1 MSSSTFRVIIAALI
15 CHSVRRSRISR
26 RRHRG
31 RLVDA
36 CLPACPP
43 PPPPREAPS
52 DFVARRSGGHPAFS
66 GRAAGDPPDDGSAP
80 LSLSLSLS
88 SVSRVSLDSCCA
100 SILFDI
106 NVNNEARVEESR
118 SFSLFSSAREKVC
131 FGGGIPALELNL
143 VWLRKKCLL
152 TTYIS
157 FARIPFVW
165 NLGVLGNFVRGRIE
179 RVVC

>member
-1 MSSSTFRVIIAALI
+1 MP
-15 CHSVRRSRISR
+15 
-26 RRHRG
+26 
-31 RLVDA
+31 A
-36 CLPACPP
+36 CLPAPP
-43 PPPPREAPS
+43 SPARGS
-52 DFVARRSGGHPAFS
+52 FGFRRSEKRRTSGVLRKS
-66 GRAAGDPPDDGSAP
+66 GRRSTRRWKCTLRVRGYQIVCELFCVSVLLL

>member
-1 MSSSTFRVIIAALI
+1 MP
-15 CHSVRRSRISR
+15 
-26 RRHRG
+26 
-31 RLVDA
+31 A
-36 CLPACPP
+36 CLPAPPLPRERLLRISSLGEAADIRRSPEERPAIHPTMEVHATRAWLPDSLRIVLCFCPP
-43 PPPPREAPS
+43 
-52 DFVARRSGGHPAFS
+52 
-66 GRAAGDPPDDGSAP
+66 P

>member
-43 PPPPREAPS
+43 PSPARGS
-52 DFVARRSGGHPAFS
+52 FGFRRSEKRRTSGVLRKS
-66 GRAAGDPPDDGSAP
+66 GRRSTRRWKCTLRVRGYQIVCELFCVSVLL

-88 SVSRVSLDSCCA
+88 RLSRVFRWTVVAHRFYLTSTSTTKRELKNRARSL
-100 SILFDI
+100 
-106 NVNNEARVEESR
+106 
-118 SFSLFSSAREKVC
+118 SFLPLGRKFVSAGEFPR
-131 FGGGIPALELNL
+131 
-143 VWLRKKCLL
+143 
-152 TTYIS
+152 
-157 FARIPFVW
+157 
-165 NLGVLGNFVRGRIE
+165 
-179 RVVC
+179 